1 MNIFITGLSFEKKKK
16 QPDVSLKSH
25 SGQQGLLTDCVVMGA
40 PNTKCSGGCMFITY
54 VIVKEVDAAMNARP
68 QSG

>member
-1 MNIFITGLSFEKKKK
+1 MEYLHRRFEFRKKKK
-16 QPDVSLKSH
+16 KDVSLKSH
-25 SGQQGLLTDCVVMGA
+25 SGQEGMLTDCVVMGD
-40 PNTKCSGGCMFITY
+40 PNTKCSRGCMFITY